1 MNNTTAEY
9 DQMAMEEQQMQSGAP
24 MERDPLLEQIDALFP
39 SREKVIEA
47 VERSFR
53 AGEMN
58 QSYDSIVD
66 RLPDD
71 AQKWQTLTPIE
82 LVKNPRGNRVMIFE
96 PRIQKSVLTV
106 NIRYSGSEDLM
117 VFLENSKPQD
127 FSIVRIN
134 SNSVEVAFPS
144 IHEIDYR
151 NANSLENIKKIML
164 SSLESFES
172 RIFSMNAKILKRSYE
187 LNDDIEIAVKTR
199 QAEINRQKQFE
210 DYLND

>member
-1 MNNTTAEY
+1 MTTTAEY
-9 DQMAMEEQQMQSGAP
+9 DQMAMEEQQIQQLSVP
-24 MERDPLLEQIDALFP
+24 KDPLLEQIEALFP
-39 SREKVIEA
+39 TRERVIEA

-71 AQKWQTLTPIE
+71 SQKWQTLTPIE

-96 PRIQKSVLTV
+96 PRIQKNTLTV

-117 VFLENSKPQD
+117 AFLGNSKPHE

-151 NANSLENIKKIML
+151 NASSLENIKKIMM
-164 SSLESFES
+164 SSLEAFED
-172 RIFSMNAKILKRSYE
+172 RISAMNAKILQRSYE
-187 LNDDIEIAVKTR
+187 LNEDIEMAVKAR
-199 QAEINRQKQFE
+199 QAQISRQKQFE